1 MKPSPIPNWR
11 RAWRM
16 FSVQASAAIVA
27 WVALPADQQAAIAGL
42 VGVAPDAIPG
52 FLAALAIA
60 GRLVHQ
66 PKAQ

>member
-1 MKPSPIPNWR
+1 
-11 RAWRM
+11 M